1 MKEELFKNDAKQIVD
16 MVFESKLFKDDVTRN
31 DMNAI
36 EDFISYLLQSRYDSY
51 LKLKNIL
58 EIVDKKTN

>member
-58 EIVDKKTN
+58 ERVDKKTN